1 MFENLTQRLS
11 ETVTRLRGKARL
23 SEENI
28 KEALREVR
36 VALLEADVALPVV
49 QALMER
55 VKIKAV
61 GAEVL
66 KSLQPGQMLI
76 KVVKDELT
84 LLLGSQ
90 TSELN
95 LNVQAPA
102 VVLMAGLQGSGKTT
116 TTGKLAKLL
125 KERNKKR
132 VLMVS
137 CDVYRPAAIEQLKTL
152 AGQVNVE
159 FFPSD
164 VSQKPRDIA
173 LAAFEHAKKQL
184 FDVLLVDTAGRL
196 AIDQVMMDEVKEL
209 HSVLKPHET
218 LFVVDAMTGQDAAN
232 TAKAF
237 AEALPLTGVIL
248 TKTDGDARGGA
259 ALSCRYMTGRPV
271 KFVGAGEKLDAL
283 EPFHPERVV
292 SRILGMGDVLSLV
305 EDVERSIDR
314 EKAERLANKVMAGK
328 GFDFSDF
335 RDHLT
340 QMQSMGGIANIL
352 DKLPVALPGKISMAE
367 VKSRMD
373 DKLVGRMI
381 AMINGMTAKER
392 RNPKLLNGS
401 RRARIAKGSGVN
413 QAQVNQL
420 IAQYEQMELM
430 MKKLGGGGIKGMLRN
445 FGRKIPN
452 ANMFRKK

>member
-23 SEENI
+23 SDENI

-55 VKIKAV
+55 VKVKAV
-61 GAEVL
+61 GTEVL

-90 TSELN
+90 ASELT

-102 VVLMAGLQGSGKTT
+102 IVLMAGLQGSGKTT

-152 AGQVNVE
+152 AGQVKAE

-164 VSQKPRDIA
+164 VSQKPQAIA
-173 LAAFEHAKKQL
+173 QAALEHAKKQL

-196 AIDQVMMDEVKEL
+196 AIDQAMMDEVKAL

-259 ALSCRYMTGRPV
+259 ALSCRYITGRPV
-271 KFVGAGEKLDAL
+271 KYVGAGEKLDAL

-292 SRILGMGDVLSLV
+292 SRILGMGDVMSLV
-305 EDVERSIDR
+305 EEVERNVDR
-314 EKAERLANKVMAGK
+314 DKAEKLANKVLEGK
-328 GFDFSDF
+328 GFDFNDF

-367 VKSRMD
+367 VKNRMD

-381 AMINGMTAKER
+381 AIINGMTHKER

-420 IAQYEQMELM
+420 IMQYEQMEQM

-445 FGRKIPN
+445 FSRKIPS
-452 ANMFRKK
+452 AGMFKKK

>member
-102 VVLMAGLQGSGKTT
+102 IVLMAGLQGSGKTT

-152 AGQVNVE
+152 AGQVNAE

-164 VSQKPRDIA
+164 ISQKPRDIA
-173 LAAFEHAKKQL
+173 IAALEHAKKQL

-196 AIDQVMMDEVKEL
+196 AIDQAMMDEVKEL
-209 HSVLKPHET
+209 HAVLKPHET

-271 KFVGAGEKLDAL
+271 KYVGAGEKLDAL

-314 EKAERLANKVMAGK
+314 EKAEKLANKVMAGK

-340 QMQSMGGIANIL
+340 QMQNMGGIANIL
-352 DKLPVALPGKISMAE
+352 DKLPVALPGKISMAD

-420 IAQYEQMELM
+420 ITQYEQMEQM

-452 ANMFRKK
+452 ASMFRKK